1 VEVRRDGRTMGTM
14 SEPTTDDARVRAIER
29 PHPNLLYYYVVVA
42 LLTLVG
48 APFVF
53 LPLYF
58 RYHTLR
64 FRFDEEGIGASWGI
78 LFRREIYLTYK
89 RIQDIHV
96 RRNVVE
102 RWLGIGTIEVQTA
115 AGSASAE
122 LELAGLAEYEL
133 VRDYFYRHMR
143 GHEHHEA
150 KAESSEAAAE
160 GDDVARLL
168 GEIRDELAATR
179 RALEERG

>member
-1 VEVRRDGRTMGTM
+1 M
-14 SEPTTDDARVRAIER
+14 SDPAAEDARVRAIER
-29 PHPNLLYYYVVVA
+29 PHPS
-42 LLTLVG
+42 LLTYYTIAALCTLVA

-58 RYHTLR
+58 RYHTLK
-64 FRFDEEGIGASWGI
+64 FRFDDEGIGASWGI

-96 RRNVVE
+96 RRNVIE

-115 AGSASAE
+115 AGSSAAE
-122 LELAGLAEYEL
+122 MKLEGLLDYEL

-143 GHEHHEA
+143 GHEHT
-150 KAESSEAAAE
+150 KGKEAAKEA
-160 GDDVARLL
+160 DDLVVLL
-168 GEIRDELAATR
+168 GEIRDELAAAR
-179 RALEERG
+179 RALEEKR

>member
-1 VEVRRDGRTMGTM
+1 M
-14 SEPTTDDARVRAIER
+14 
-29 PHPNLLYYYVVVA
+29 
-42 LLTLVG
+42 TLVA

-58 RYHTLR
+58 RYHTLK
-64 FRFDEEGIGASWGI
+64 FRFDDEGIGASWGI

-96 RRNVVE
+96 RRNVIE

-115 AGSASAE
+115 AGSSSAE
-122 LELAGLAEYEL
+122 MKLEGLLDYEL

-143 GHEHHEA
+143 GHEHA
-150 KAESSEAAAE
+150 KEKEAAGTPE
-160 GDDVARLL
+160 EPDELVALL
-168 GEIRDELAATR
+168 GEIRDELAAAR
-179 RALEERG
+179 PALEEQR